1 MAKVN
6 NAVAVEKSRDDR
18 FVEKAKMLVG
28 RVIATFAAS
37 GLSVV
42 GAGSLFGIEV
52 WKSIALAGGLGVATV
67 MEAVLKRARET
78 VAKNC
83 AAGFVDD
90 ISKQITYVDI
100 LIQQSN

>member
-1 MAKVN
+1 MARDKS
-6 NAVAVEKSRDDR
+6 VAVEKDKDDK
-18 FVEKAKMLVG
+18 FAEKAKMLIG

-67 MEAVLKRARET
+67 VESLSRAYLADGKLTATEINEAFALVDKRKAS
-78 VAKNC
+78 A
-83 AAGFVDD
+83 
-90 ISKQITYVDI
+90 
-100 LIQQSN
+100 

>member
-1 MAKVN
+1 MAKAN
-6 NAVAVEKSRDDR
+6 NAVAVEKSRDDK

-67 MEAVLKRARET
+67 MEALSRAYLADGKLTTTEINE
-78 VAKNC
+78 AF
-83 AAGFVDD
+83 ALVDRKKSAD
-90 ISKQITYVDI
+90 
-100 LIQQSN
+100 

>member
-1 MAKVN
+1 MAKAN
-6 NAVAVEKSRDDR
+6 NAVAVEKSRDDK

-67 MEAVLKRARET
+67 MEALSRAYLADGKLTTTEINE
-78 VAKNC
+78 A
-83 AAGFVDD
+83 FSLVDRKKSAD
-90 ISKQITYVDI
+90 
-100 LIQQSN
+100 

>member
-1 MAKVN
+1 MAKAN
-6 NAVAVEKSRDDR
+6 NAVAVEKSRDDK
-18 FVEKAKMLVG
+18 FLEKTKMLVG

-67 MEAVLKRARET
+67 MEALSRAYLADGKLTTTEINE
-78 VAKNC
+78 A
-83 AAGFVDD
+83 FSLVDRKKSAD
-90 ISKQITYVDI
+90 
-100 LIQQSN
+100 

>member
-1 MAKVN
+1 MAKKIKT
-6 NAVAVEKSRDDR
+6 AEERDDS

-28 RVIATFAAS
+28 RIVAVFAAS

-67 MEAVLKRARET
+67 VEALSRAYLADGKLTTSEINN
-78 VAKNC
+78 A
-83 AAGFVDD
+83 FSLVDN
-90 ISKQITYVDI
+90 KKEQA
-100 LIQQSN
+100 

>member
-1 MAKVN
+1 MAKAN

-28 RVIATFAAS
+28 RVLATFAAS

-67 MEAVLKRARET
+67 MEALSRAYLADGKLTTTEINE
-78 VAKNC
+78 A
-83 AAGFVDD
+83 FSLVDRKKSAD
-90 ISKQITYVDI
+90 
-100 LIQQSN
+100 

>member
-1 MAKVN
+1 MAKAN

-67 MEAVLKRARET
+67 MEALSRAYLADGRLTTTEINE
-78 VAKNC
+78 A
-83 AAGFVDD
+83 FSLVDRRKSAD
-90 ISKQITYVDI
+90 
-100 LIQQSN
+100 

>member
-1 MAKVN
+1 MAKAN
-6 NAVAVEKSRDDR
+6 NAVTVEKSRDDR

-67 MEAVLKRARET
+67 MEALSRAYLADGKLTTTEINE
-78 VAKNC
+78 A
-83 AAGFVDD
+83 FSLVDRKKSAD
-90 ISKQITYVDI
+90 
-100 LIQQSN
+100 

>member
-1 MAKVN
+1 MAKSKGE
-6 NAVAVEKSRDDR
+6 VEVSRDDKTI
-18 FVEKAKMLVG
+18 EKAKMLIG

-67 MEAVLKRARET
+67 VEALYRAYLADGKLTTSEINEAFSLVDKRKSAE
-78 VAKNC
+78 
-83 AAGFVDD
+83 
-90 ISKQITYVDI
+90 
-100 LIQQSN
+100 

>member
-1 MAKVN
+1 MAKAN
-6 NAVAVEKSRDDR
+6 NAVAVEKSRDDK

-67 MEAVLKRARET
+67 MEALSRAYLADGKLTTTEINE
-78 VAKNC
+78 A
-83 AAGFVDD
+83 FSLVDRRKSAD
-90 ISKQITYVDI
+90 
-100 LIQQSN
+100 

>member
-1 MAKVN
+1 MAKAN

-28 RVIATFAAS
+28 RVVATFAAS

-67 MEAVLKRARET
+67 MEALSRAYLADGKLTTTEINE
-78 VAKNC
+78 A
-83 AAGFVDD
+83 FSLVDRKKSAD
-90 ISKQITYVDI
+90 
-100 LIQQSN
+100 

>member
-1 MAKVN
+1 MEGQHMAKAN
-6 NAVAVEKSRDDR
+6 NAVTVEKSRDDR

-67 MEAVLKRARET
+67 MEALSRAYLADGKLTTTEINE
-78 VAKNC
+78 A
-83 AAGFVDD
+83 FSLVDRKKSAD
-90 ISKQITYVDI
+90 
-100 LIQQSN
+100 

>member
-1 MAKVN
+1 MAKAKAEAEV
-6 NAVAVEKSRDDR
+6 SRDDKAI
-18 FVEKAKMLVG
+18 EKAKMLIG

-67 MEAVLKRARET
+67 VEALSRAYLADGKLTTSEINEAFSLVDKRKSAE
-78 VAKNC
+78 
-83 AAGFVDD
+83 
-90 ISKQITYVDI
+90 
-100 LIQQSN
+100 

>member
-1 MAKVN
+1 MVKEKS
-6 NAVAVEKSRDDR
+6 VAVGKDKDDR
-18 FVEKAKMLVG
+18 FVEKAKMLIG

-67 MEAVLKRARET
+67 VEALARAYLADGKLTATEINEAFGQLDKRKA
-78 VAKNC
+78 
-83 AAGFVDD
+83 
-90 ISKQITYVDI
+90 S
-100 LIQQSN
+100 S

>member
-1 MAKVN
+1 MAKSKGE
-6 NAVAVEKSRDDR
+6 VEVSRDDKTI
-18 FVEKAKMLVG
+18 EKAKMLIG

-67 MEAVLKRARET
+67 VEALSRAYLADGKLTTSEINEAFSLVDKRKSAE
-78 VAKNC
+78 
-83 AAGFVDD
+83 
-90 ISKQITYVDI
+90 
-100 LIQQSN
+100 

>member
-1 MAKVN
+1 MAKAN
-6 NAVAVEKSRDDR
+6 NAVAVEKSRDDK

-67 MEAVLKRARET
+67 MEALSRAYLADGRLTTTEINE
-78 VAKNC
+78 A
-83 AAGFVDD
+83 FSLVDRKKSAD
-90 ISKQITYVDI
+90 
-100 LIQQSN
+100 

>member
-1 MAKVN
+1 MAKAN
-6 NAVAVEKSRDDR
+6 NAVAVEKSRDDK
-18 FVEKAKMLVG
+18 FLEKTKMLVG

-67 MEAVLKRARET
+67 MEALSRAYLADGKLTTTEINE
-78 VAKNC
+78 A
-83 AAGFVDD
+83 FSLVDRRKSAD
-90 ISKQITYVDI
+90 
-100 LIQQSN
+100 

>member
-1 MAKVN
+1 MAKAN

-67 MEAVLKRARET
+67 MEALSRAYLADGKLTTTEINE
-78 VAKNC
+78 A
-83 AAGFVDD
+83 FSLVDRKKSAD
-90 ISKQITYVDI
+90 
-100 LIQQSN
+100 

>member
-1 MAKVN
+1 MAKSKGE
-6 NAVAVEKSRDDR
+6 VEVSRDDKTI
-18 FVEKAKMLVG
+18 EKAKMLIG

-67 MEAVLKRARET
+67 VEALSRDYLADGKLTTSEINEAFALVDKRKSAE
-78 VAKNC
+78 
-83 AAGFVDD
+83 
-90 ISKQITYVDI
+90 
-100 LIQQSN
+100 

>member
-1 MAKVN
+1 MAKSKGEAEV
-6 NAVAVEKSRDDR
+6 SRDDKTI
-18 FVEKAKMLVG
+18 EKAKMLIG

-67 MEAVLKRARET
+67 VEALSRAYLADGKLTTSEINEAFALVDKRKSAE
-78 VAKNC
+78 
-83 AAGFVDD
+83 
-90 ISKQITYVDI
+90 
-100 LIQQSN
+100 

>member
-1 MAKVN
+1 MAKAN
-6 NAVAVEKSRDDR
+6 NAVAVEKSRDDK

-28 RVIATFAAS
+28 RVVATFAAS

-67 MEAVLKRARET
+67 MEALSRAYLADGKLTTTEINE
-78 VAKNC
+78 A
-83 AAGFVDD
+83 FSLVDRKKSAD
-90 ISKQITYVDI
+90 
-100 LIQQSN
+100 

>member
-1 MAKVN
+1 MAKSKGE
-6 NAVAVEKSRDDR
+6 VEVSRDDKTI
-18 FVEKAKMLVG
+18 EKAKMLIG

-67 MEAVLKRARET
+67 VEALSRAYLADGKLTTSEINEAFALVDKRKSAE
-78 VAKNC
+78 
-83 AAGFVDD
+83 
-90 ISKQITYVDI
+90 
-100 LIQQSN
+100 